1 MIKGFVEF
9 IGESEAPDHL
19 RVIKRLHFFGLLSME
34 DYIKEL
40 EEIDSD
46 LAFEEL
52 TSFYDSGKINKEQYY
67 AMISSNA
74 INVEVRC
81 TIGVASGELY
91 YDVSTGVS
99 WRRDLEEELDNMGLT
114 VVGTEDLP
122 YNDEAWTLEG
132 GFADMIQ
139 ALLALGWDPENEEIE
154 VIGNQS

>member
-1 MIKGFVEF
+1 VIKGFVEF
-9 IGESEAPDHL
+9 IGESETPDHL

-81 TIGVASGELY
+81 TIGVAGGELY
-91 YDVSTGVS
+91 YSTGAD
-99 WRRDLEEELDNMGLT
+99 WRRELEEKLDSMGLT

-122 YNDEAWTLEG
+122 YNDEDWTLEG

-139 ALLALGWDPENEEIE
+139 ALLELGWEPENEEIE
-154 VIGNQS
+154 VIGNRS